1 MGMVVHGMSTAL
13 STTITAIVC
22 YVYFGYFYL
31 KLTDVQ
37 TNLISGIEQ
46 VTLTHLVPRFQIQT
60 DSVLYEFT
68 GLIRSLQGLVKQME
82 KSQKALE
89 LVEVRLA
96 STLDLYRDGIQGVSD
111 DLGSIKTLLKH
122 GFRLPE
128 EDA

>member
-1 MGMVVHGMSTAL
+1 M
-13 STTITAIVC
+13 
-22 YVYFGYFYL
+22 
-31 KLTDVQ
+31 
-37 TNLISGIEQ
+37 
-46 VTLTHLVPRFQIQT
+46 PRFQIQT

-111 DLGSIKTLLKH
+111 DLGKVKTLLKH